1 MHSARDRVEHEE
13 WLAELDRVADR
24 LELSSETRSVATELF
39 LSEMPVDSER
49 SIRPTLAASV
59 YAGGLV
65 AGEERPQTR
74 VADAADV
81 SRISVQSRWKGLLED
96 AGLQPP
102 SW

>member
-13 WLAELDRVADR
+13 YLADLDRIADR
-24 LELSSETRSVATELF
+24 LELSGEARSIAAELF
-39 LSEMPVDSER
+39 LSELPVADR
-49 SIRPTLAASV
+49 SIPPLLAASV

-65 AGEERPQTR
+65 AGEERAQTV

-81 SRISVQSRWKGLLED
+81 SRISVQSRWKDLLES

>member
-13 WLAELDRVADR
+13 WLAELDRVAQR
-24 LELSSETRSVATELF
+24 LELSGEAVTIAEDLF

-49 SIRPTLAASV
+49 SKRPAMAASV
-59 YAGGLV
+59 YAGALV

-74 VADAADV
+74 VAEAADV
-81 SRISVQSRWKGLLED
+81 SRISVQSRWKDLLED

>member
-13 WLAELDRVADR
+13 ELAELDRIADR
-24 LELSSETRSVATELF
+24 LELSGDARSVATDLF
-39 LSEMPVDSER
+39 LSEAPVDER
-49 SIRPTLAASV
+49 SVRPVIAASL

-74 VADAADV
+74 VAEAADV
-81 SRISVQSRWKGLLED
+81 SRISVQSRWKELLAA

>member
-13 WLAELDRVADR
+13 WVTELDQVADR
-24 LELSSETRSVATELF
+24 LELSGDARTVAEDLF
-39 LSEMPVDSER
+39 LSEMPVGER
-49 SIRPTLAASV
+49 SIRPTMAASV
-59 YAGGLV
+59 YAGALV
-65 AGEERPQTR
+65 AGEERAQTT

-81 SRISVQSRWKGLLED
+81 SRLSVQSRWKDVLER